1 MLYCEKNFVK
11 DFVAKDF
18 DMYITEIFLKDYRNI
33 FDLRLDLSDGIN
45 IFLGRNAQ
53 GKTNI
58 LEAVYFSSVLRA
70 RTSRI
75 QELVRRGSIE
85 AFVKIKFSRADVSQD
100 LSIEIPAEKRSRRL
114 FLNGEITR
122 SKEFIGRLNSVMFSP
137 EDLLMLK
144 SAPLKRRQFL
154 DGEISQASPSYYEML
169 TTYNRLVSQRN
180 RLLKQIRERSA
191 RRGNLEMWN
200 EQLARYATQILLYR
214 LIAVDRLNEVAQE
227 IHRKISARS
236 EKLLIEYKLN
246 KVALDI
252 PTNDLRS
259 DMFRKDLFHWY
270 KKNIYEKIETDI
282 ARGNTS
288 FGPHLDDLDFFVDGM
303 ELKTYGS
310 QGQLRTAAL
319 SLKLSEL
326 ELLKAAA
333 GEYPVLL
340 LDDVMSELDAE
351 RREQLLIFL
360 KSKKIQTIITAT
372 ERKYFPE
379 KNFGKT
385 FFVKAGKVLHGVG

>member
-1 MLYCEKNFVK
+1 M
-11 DFVAKDF
+11 KDF

-33 FDLRLDLSDGIN
+33 FELRLDLSDGIN

-58 LEAVYFSSVLRA
+58 LEAIYFSSVLRA

-75 QELVRRGSIE
+75 QELVRRGGAQ
-85 AFVKIKFSRADVSQD
+85 AFVKINFSRADVSQD
-100 LSIEIPAEKRSRRL
+100 LSLEIPAEKRSRKL
-114 FLNGEITR
+114 FLNGSMAR

-137 EDLLMLK
+137 EDLFMLK

-169 TTYNRLVSQRN
+169 TTYNRIVYQRN

-191 RRGNLEMWN
+191 RRVNLEMWN

-227 IHRKISARS
+227 IHKKISARN

-252 PTNDLRS
+252 PTDNLRS
-259 DMFRKDLFHWY
+259 DAFKKDLFFWY
-270 KKNIYEKIETDI
+270 KKNLHARIENDI
-282 ARGNTS
+282 ARGTTS
-288 FGPHLDDLDFFVDGM
+288 FGPHLDDLNFFVDEM

-326 ELLKAAA
+326 ELLRTAA

-340 LDDVMSELDAE
+340 LDDVMSELDAA
-351 RREQLLIFL
+351 RREQLLTFL
-360 KSKKIQTIITAT
+360 KLKKIQTIITAT

-379 KNFGKT
+379 QNFGRI
-385 FFVKAGKVLHGVG
+385 FFVNAGKVFLME